1 MSTLQETI
9 LTLTRAISGTGEDG
23 EPLLEPLCR
32 AAETYWRGRLR
43 QGVTAEDCGEAFPC
57 AAAFTA
63 AADLAA
69 GRAGGWD
76 VSGFTAGSV
85 SVQTCGAAEERR
97 RAEELRRTAQ
107 HLMASFTEPDDF
119 AFRRVSV

>member
-9 LTLTRAISGTGEDG
+9 LTLATAAAGAGEQD
-23 EPLLEPLCR
+23 ETLLETLCR

-43 QGVTAEDCGEAFPC
+43 TGVTAEDCGEAFPC

-69 GRAGGWD
+69 GQGGGIE
-76 VSGFTAGSV
+76 SFTAGSV
-85 SVQTCGAAEERR
+85 SVQARSPAETGTQAA
-97 RAEELRRTAQ
+97 ELRRTAWR
-107 HLMASFTEPDDF
+107 LMAPFAVPGDF
-119 AFRRVSV
+119 AFQGVRG

>member
-9 LTLTRAISGTGEDG
+9 LTLAAAAAGAGEQD
-23 EPLLEPLCR
+23 ETLLETLCR

-43 QGVTAEDCGEAFPC
+43 TGVTAEDCGEAFPC

-69 GRAGGWD
+69 GQDGGIE
-76 VSGFTAGSV
+76 SFTAGSV
-85 SVQTCGAAEERR
+85 SVKGGGESAARRAESLRRSAEERMAPF
-97 RAEELRRTAQ
+97 AE
-107 HLMASFTEPDDF
+107 PGDF
-119 AFRRVSV
+119 AFQGVRG

>member
-1 MSTLQETI
+1 MSTLQETV
-9 LTLTRAISGTGEDG
+9 LTLARAVSGAGEQD
-23 EPLLEPLCR
+23 EVLLETLCR

-69 GRAGGWD
+69 GQDGGIE
-76 VSGFTAGSV
+76 SFTAGSV
-85 SVQTCGAAEERR
+85 SVKGGGGESAARRAESLRRSAEERMAPF
-97 RAEELRRTAQ
+97 AE
-107 HLMASFTEPDDF
+107 PGDF
-119 AFRRVSV
+119 AFQGVRG